1 MFMAKINNFGIG
13 LFVLSALVLT
23 GVMLYALG
31 MSDFFQRKAVLSTFF
46 SESVQGL
53 AEGAQVKYKGA
64 RVGTVEKI
72 MILPERRMIRVDMSV
87 ELDSFRN
94 SDGSVLFPDDEKFYE
109 FLNQEIRE
117 GLRCR
122 LEFAG
127 ITGLRYLDLDYF
139 ANPGAPVNMPD
150 IAAGGFRMPSAPSAL
165 RDVVKSLNT
174 SLERISRI
182 QFEEI
187 SHNLVSNLDELNKIL
202 ASDDIRNTI
211 SHLSG
216 MAVSMDKTAAAFS
229 EIVTEDRLQQI
240 VEDLEKSLSETR
252 ALTEVLRKDAE
263 KSDIAG
269 TAAAV
274 RHAAESLNGLLVE
287 ETPEIRAAV
296 DAWLRALDIFR
307 ELMDN
312 LNRDPASVVRGRR

>member
-1 MFMAKINNFGIG
+1 
-13 LFVLSALVLT
+13 
-23 GVMLYALG
+23 
-31 MSDFFQRKAVLSTFF
+31 
-46 SESVQGL
+46 
-53 AEGAQVKYKGA
+53 
-64 RVGTVEKI
+64 
-72 MILPERRMIRVDMSV
+72 
-87 ELDSFRN
+87 
-94 SDGSVLFPDDEKFYE
+94 
-109 FLNQEIRE
+109 
-117 GLRCR
+117 
-122 LEFAG
+122 
-127 ITGLRYLDLDYF
+127 
-139 ANPGAPVNMPD
+139 
-150 IAAGGFRMPSAPSAL
+150 MPSAPSAL

-174 SLERISRI
+174 SLERISKI

-202 ASDDIRNTI
+202 ASDDIRKTI

-229 EIVTEDRLQQI
+229 EIVTEDRLRRLI
-240 VEDLEKSLSETR
+240 DDLEISLSEIRTLS
-252 ALTEVLRKDAE
+252 AVLRKDAE

-269 TAAAV
+269 TVAAV

-287 ETPEIRAAV
+287 EKPEIRAAV